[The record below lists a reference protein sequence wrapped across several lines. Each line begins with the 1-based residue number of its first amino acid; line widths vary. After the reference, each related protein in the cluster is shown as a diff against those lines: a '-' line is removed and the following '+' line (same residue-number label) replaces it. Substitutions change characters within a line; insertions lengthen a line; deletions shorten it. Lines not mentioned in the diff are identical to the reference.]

1 MGFESDRDTDSQDV
15 PKRPVVDNQP
25 YSAQH
30 ADAVEAEVVPD
41 RGQWAVDL
49 VVLFADEVVRKR
61 IATYRTERLARI
73 SADLMKRTAERDI
86 GGPLHG

>member
-1 MGFESDRDTDSQDV
+1 MGADQDGVPDRRIDPDG
-15 PKRPVVDNQP
+15 PC
-25 YSAQH
+25 SAAP

-49 VVLFADEVVRKR
+49 VILFPDEVVRKR
-61 IATYRTERLARI
+61 IATFRTERLARI